1 MVRSLWSAASGM
13 YAQQI
18 SLDNISNNISNINTV
33 GFKTQTVEFKSL
45 LYQEL
50 KHKST
55 DSEGKPKPIGI
66 QVGSGVRD
74 ASITGIFT
82 EGNAQN
88 TEQKFDFMLEGK
100 GFFAVSKFG
109 NTAYTR
115 NGHFGLSAAPGGGWI
130 LTNSDGYPVLDTN
143 GNSIAIDKTWD
154 TDDISVDQVGN
165 IKHNVE
171 NADGSIST
179 NQVARIAVYQFNN
192 PAGLDREGDSLFTE
206 TDASGTPRLEATDA
220 GLEKSKVVQGYLESS
235 NVQAADEMV
244 NMIVTQR
251 AYQLNSKAIQTSDEM
266 LQIANELK
274 R

>member
-55 DSEGKPKPIGI
+55 DSEGNPKPIGI

-88 TEQKFDFMLEGK
+88 TEQKFDFMLRRAGV
-100 GFFAVSKFG
+100 GYSP
-109 NTAYTR
+109 TR
-115 NGHFGLSAAPGGGWI
+115 MAI
-130 LTNSDGYPVLDTN
+130 LFL
-143 GNSIAIDKTWD
+143 
-154 TDDISVDQVGN
+154 
-165 IKHNVE
+165 
-171 NADGSIST
+171 
-179 NQVARIAVYQFNN
+179 
-192 PAGLDREGDSLFTE
+192 
-206 TDASGTPRLEATDA
+206 
-220 GLEKSKVVQGYLESS
+220 
-235 NVQAADEMV
+235 
-244 NMIVTQR
+244 
-251 AYQLNSKAIQTSDEM
+251 IQTE
-266 LQIANELK
+266 I